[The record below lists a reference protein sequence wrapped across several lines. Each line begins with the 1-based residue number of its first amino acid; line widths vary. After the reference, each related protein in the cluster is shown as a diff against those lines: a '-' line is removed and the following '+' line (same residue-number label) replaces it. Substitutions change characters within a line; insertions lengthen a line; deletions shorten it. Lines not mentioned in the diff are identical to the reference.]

1 MSQEGAPALSVVV
14 PCFNEAA
21 SVRRFEADLLPALS
35 WLGLPYELI
44 AVDDG
49 SIDDTLSELRALAER
64 RPEVVVLAH
73 SPNRGMG
80 AALRA
85 GFSAA
90 RGTWIASLDADLTW
104 APRQLRALL
113 DKQKETGADLVGGS
127 PFLPGGAMEG
137 VPLSRR
143 LPSVL
148 LNAFYRGFLSPV
160 LTAYTPIFRLYRAA
174 ALKALPLSAD
184 GFEINA
190 EAAARML
197 KAGQK
202 VAEVPAVLT
211 VRSEGA
217 SKLARWRELR
227 RHAALIGRLII
238 GR

>member
-1 MSQEGAPALSVVV
+1 MSQEAAPELSVVI

-35 WLGLPYELI
+35 WLGMPYELI

-49 SIDDTLSELRALAER
+49 STDETLAELKSLAAR
-64 RPEVVVLAH
+64 RPEVVVVSY

-80 AALRA
+80 AALRE

-90 RGTWIASLDADLTW
+90 RGEWVACLDADLTW
-104 APRQLRALL
+104 EPRQLRALL
-113 DKQKETGADLVGGS
+113 DKQKEAGADLVGGS

-174 ALKALPLSAD
+174 ALKALPLRAD
-184 GFEINA
+184 GFELNA

-197 KAGQK
+197 KAGK
-202 VAEVPAVLT
+202 RLAEVPAVLT
-211 VRSEGA
+211 VRREGI
-217 SKLARWRELR
+217 SKLARWRELA